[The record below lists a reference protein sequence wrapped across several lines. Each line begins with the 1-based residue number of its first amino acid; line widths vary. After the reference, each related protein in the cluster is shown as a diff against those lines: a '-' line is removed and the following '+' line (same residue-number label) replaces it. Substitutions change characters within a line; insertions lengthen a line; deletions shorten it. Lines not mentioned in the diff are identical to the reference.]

1 MAVRAKI
8 GLLVMAL
15 LEDDYNK
22 TAHMRPAATAAAQE
36 IADLLGEY
44 GDVVHAGLVEEEH
57 QAAAAARLFNAED
70 VDIIVA
76 MELAYTK
83 GIVPARAL
91 IDTTAPVL
99 VWNAQKIARLGE
111 SDGFDV
117 VMLNSGMAGIPE
129 LTAVLLRTGR
139 DFTMVTS
146 RLDDPEGRRKVRDV
160 IAAAAVRRRLRTARV
175 ALVGHPFE
183 GMTDLMFDGL
193 SLRQDIGPVVWPLE
207 PEKIAVRFGEIP
219 QSEVDA
225 TVAAERA
232 RYNVD
237 MEPALFERSVR
248 LALALESIVR
258 EWRVR
263 CLHRLRPGLADR
275 SRASGIIPS
284 YGTGRLCEI
293 GVPAAP
299 EGDVNCAVAQL
310 ILQELAGQ
318 ATTVENYVI
327 DFENNAVM
335 FSHDG
340 HGNPALATPGGVA
353 VKHSIYYEGVHG
365 FGAGFEFAYQPG
377 PVTNLALVTMGEN
390 RWRFV
395 ISEGEFLPFPP
406 RPISAPQTLFRHATP
421 ARRRVVQRVVRGG
434 RAAPHGG
441 RTGSLDGPA
450 SPPRRRCSTSKRS
463 SSRTQPAFARAWSP
477 PGPPRPIGR
486 AARHG
491 FGRRAGS
498 GRPQPPGG
506 FTARKNR
513 KFGTRDQRRSDGVR
527 GSRPSTAAGSRTVS
541 TSRPAAS
548 RASK

>member
-1 MAVRAKI
+1 MMMGALLMGETATTDARRTTRPKI
-8 GLLVMAL
+8 GVLVMAL

-22 TAHMRPAATAAAQE
+22 TGHMRPAATAAAQE
-36 IADLLGEY
+36 IADLLAEY

-70 VDIIVA
+70 VDVIVA
-76 MELAYTK
+76 LELAYTK
-83 GIVPARAL
+83 GVVPARCL

-117 VMLNSGMAGIPE
+117 VMLNSGMAGMPE

-146 RLDDPEGRRKVRDV
+146 RLDDPDGRRKVSDT
-160 IAAAAVRRRLRTARV
+160 ITAAAVRRRLRTARI

-207 PEKIAVRFGEIP
+207 PEKIALRFGEIP
-219 QSEVDA
+219 QPDVDA
-225 TVAAERA
+225 MVATERA
-232 RYNVD
+232 RYTVD

-248 LALALESIVR
+248 LALALESVVR
-258 EWRVR
+258 EHGFDAFTAFDQVWLTDPRV
-263 CLHRLRPGLADR
+263 
-275 SRASGIIPS
+275 GIIPS

-293 GVPAAP
+293 GIPAAP

-318 ATTVENYVI
+318 STTVENYVI

-340 HGNPALATPGGVA
+340 HGNPALATPGQA
-353 VKHSIYYEGVHG
+353 KVKHSIYYSGVHG
-365 FGAGFEFAYQPG
+365 FGAGFEFAYEPG

-390 RWRFV
+390 AWRFV
-395 ISEGEFLPFPP
+395 ISEGDFIEFPP
-406 RPISAPQTLFRHATP
+406 RPISAPQTLFRHDTLPIDEWCNEWCGA
-421 ARRRVVQRVVRGG
+421 G
-434 RAAPHGG
+434 APHHM
-441 RTGSLDGPA
+441 A
-450 SPPRRRCSTSKRS
+450 
-463 SSRTQPAFARAWSP
+463 
-477 PGPPRPIGR
+477 
-486 AARHG
+486 AAR
-491 FGRRAGS
+491 GRWTEQLLQLAQMLGIE
-498 GRPQPPGG
+498 
-506 FTARKNR
+506 A
-513 KFGTRDQRRSDGVR
+513 V
-527 GSRPSTAAGSRTVS
+527 VV
-541 TSRPAAS
+541 
-548 RASK
+548 

>member
-1 MAVRAKI
+1 MAVKAKI

-22 TAHMRPAATAAAQE
+22 TAHMRPAATAAAQG
-36 IADLLGEY
+36 IADLLGAY

-129 LTAVLLRTGR
+129 LTAVLIRTGR

-146 RLDDPEGRRKVRDV
+146 RLDDPAGRRQVQDV
-160 IAAAAVRRRLRTARV
+160 IIAAAVRRRLRSARIAV
-175 ALVGHPFE
+175 VGHPFE

-193 SLRQDIGPVVWPLE
+193 SLRQDVGPVVWPLE
-207 PEKIAVRFGEIP
+207 PEKIAVRCAEIA
-219 QSEVDA
+219 QADVDA
-225 TVAAERA
+225 TVAGERA
-232 RYNVD
+232 KYTVD

-248 LALALESIVR
+248 LALALESVVR
-258 EWRVR
+258 EQGFDAFTAFDQVWLTDPRV
-263 CLHRLRPGLADR
+263 
-275 SRASGIIPS
+275 GIIPS
-284 YGTGRLCEI
+284 YGTGRLCEL
-293 GVPAAP
+293 GVPASP

-310 ILQELAGQ
+310 VLQELAGQ

-340 HGNPALATPGGVA
+340 HGNPALATPGGVK
-353 VKHSIYYEGVHG
+353 VKHSIYYQGVHG

-377 PVTNLALVTMGEN
+377 PVTNLALVTVGEN
-390 RWRFV
+390 QWRFV

-406 RPISAPQTLFRHATP
+406 RPISAPQTLFRHSTLPIDEWCNEWCA
-421 ARRRVVQRVVRGG
+421 AG
-434 RAAPHGG
+434 APHHMAAAQGHWG
-441 RTGSLDGPA
+441 EQLL
-450 SPPRRRCSTSKRS
+450 
-463 SSRTQPAFARAWSP
+463 QVARLLGIDA
-477 PGPPRPIGR
+477 
-486 AARHG
+486 
-491 FGRRAGS
+491 
-498 GRPQPPGG
+498 
-506 FTARKNR
+506 
-513 KFGTRDQRRSDGVR
+513 V
-527 GSRPSTAAGSRTVS
+527 VV
-541 TSRPAAS
+541 
-548 RASK
+548 

>member
-22 TAHMRPAATAAAQE
+22 TAHMRGAATAAAQG

-57 QAAAAARLFNAED
+57 QAAAAAHLFNAED

-83 GIVPARAL
+83 GVVPARAM

-99 VWNAQKIARLGE
+99 VWNAQKIGRLGE

-139 DFTMVTS
+139 DFTMITS
-146 RLDDPEGRRKVRDV
+146 RLDDPKGRNKVRDV
-160 IAAAAVRRRLRTARV
+160 ITAAAVRRRLRTARV

-193 SLRQDIGPVVWPLE
+193 SLRQEIGPVVWPLE
-207 PEKIAVRFGEIP
+207 PERIAVRFSEIP
-219 QSEVDA
+219 QSEVAA

-232 RYNVD
+232 RYKVD
-237 MEPALFERSVR
+237 IEPALFERSVR
-248 LALALESIVR
+248 LALAIESTVR
-258 EWRVR
+258 EGGFDAFTAFDQVWLTDPRV
-263 CLHRLRPGLADR
+263 
-275 SRASGIIPS
+275 GIIPS

-340 HGNPALATPGGVA
+340 HGNPALATPGKVA

-395 ISEGEFLPFPP
+395 ISEGDFLPFPP
-406 RPISAPQTLFRHATP
+406 RPISAPQTLFRHTTLPVDEWCNQWCA
-421 ARRRVVQRVVRGG
+421 AG
-434 RAAPHGG
+434 APHHMAAAQGHW
-441 RTGSLDGPA
+441 TDQLFNLAKMLDIEA
-450 SPPRRRCSTSKRS
+450 
-463 SSRTQPAFARAWSP
+463 
-477 PGPPRPIGR
+477 
-486 AARHG
+486 
-491 FGRRAGS
+491 
-498 GRPQPPGG
+498 
-506 FTARKNR
+506 
-513 KFGTRDQRRSDGVR
+513 V
-527 GSRPSTAAGSRTVS
+527 VV
-541 TSRPAAS
+541 
-548 RASK
+548 

>member
-1 MAVRAKI
+1 MTVEAADTSRAGQGGSARVRPKV

-22 TAHMRPAATAAAQE
+22 TAHMREPARAAAQE
-36 IADLLGEY
+36 IADLLGTY

-99 VWNAQKIARLGE
+99 VWNAQRIARLGE
-111 SDGFDV
+111 DDGFDV
-117 VMLNSGMAGIPE
+117 VMLNSGMAGMPE

-146 RLDDPEGRRKVRDV
+146 RLDDTAGRKKVADV
-160 IAAAAVRRRLRTARV
+160 IAAAGVRRRLRTARV
-175 ALVGHPFE
+175 GLVGHPFE

-219 QSEVDA
+219 QAEVDA
-225 TVAAERA
+225 AVAAERA
-232 RYNVD
+232 RFTVD

-248 LALALESIVR
+248 LALALESVAR
-258 EWRVR
+258 EHRFDAFTAFDQVWLTDPRV
-263 CLHRLRPGLADR
+263 GV
-275 SRASGIIPS
+275 IPS
-284 YGTGRLCEI
+284 YGTGRLCELGI
-293 GVPAAP
+293 PASP

-310 ILQELAGQ
+310 VMTELAGQ

-327 DFENNAVM
+327 DFQNNAVM

-340 HGNPALATPGGVA
+340 HGNPALATPGEVK
-353 VKHSIYYEGVHG
+353 VKHSIYYQGVHG

-390 RWRFV
+390 QWRFV

-406 RPISAPQTLFRHATP
+406 RPISAPQTLFRHDTLPIDEWCNEWCA
-421 ARRRVVQRVVRGG
+421 AG
-434 RAAPHGG
+434 APHHMAAAQG
-441 RTGSLDGPA
+441 RWTGQLLEV
-450 SPPRRRCSTSKRS
+450 
-463 SSRTQPAFARAWSP
+463 ARMLGIEA
-477 PGPPRPIGR
+477 
-486 AARHG
+486 
-491 FGRRAGS
+491 
-498 GRPQPPGG
+498 
-506 FTARKNR
+506 
-513 KFGTRDQRRSDGVR
+513 V
-527 GSRPSTAAGSRTVS
+527 VV
-541 TSRPAAS
+541 
-548 RASK
+548 

>member
-1 MAVRAKI
+1 MTVKAKI
-8 GLLVMAL
+8 GVLVMAL

-22 TAHMRPAATAAAQE
+22 TGHMRPAATAAAQE
-36 IADLLGEY
+36 IADLLSAY

-57 QAAAAARLFNAED
+57 QAAAAARMFNAED

-83 GIVPARAL
+83 GVVPARCF

-99 VWNAQKIARLGE
+99 VWNAQRISRLGE
-111 SDGFDV
+111 ADGFDV
-117 VMLNSGMAGIPE
+117 VMLNSGMAGMPE

-146 RLDDPEGRRKVRDV
+146 RLDDAEGRRKVADT
-160 IAAAAVRRRLRTARV
+160 ISAAAVRRRLRSARI

-219 QSEVDA
+219 QAEVDA
-225 TVAAERA
+225 TIATERA
-232 RYNVD
+232 KYTVE
-237 MEPALFERSVR
+237 MEPELFERSVR
-248 LALALESIVR
+248 LALALESVVK
-258 EWRVR
+258 EHGFDAFTAFDQVWLTDPRV
-263 CLHRLRPGLADR
+263 
-275 SRASGIIPS
+275 GIIPS

-293 GVPAAP
+293 GIPASP
-299 EGDVNCAVAQL
+299 EGDVDCAVAQL

-340 HGNPALATPGGVA
+340 HGNPALATPGEA
-353 VKHSIYYEGVHG
+353 KVKHSIYYQGVRG

-390 RWRFV
+390 QWRFV
-395 ISEGEFLPFPP
+395 ISEGEFIPFPP
-406 RPISAPQTLFRHATP
+406 RPISAPQTLFRHDSL
-421 ARRRVVQRVVRGG
+421 RIDDWCDEWCQSG
-434 RAAPHGG
+434 APHHMAAAQG
-441 RTGSLDGPA
+441 RWTEQLLVL
-450 SPPRRRCSTSKRS
+450 
-463 SSRTQPAFARAWSP
+463 ARMLGIEA
-477 PGPPRPIGR
+477 
-486 AARHG
+486 
-491 FGRRAGS
+491 
-498 GRPQPPGG
+498 
-506 FTARKNR
+506 
-513 KFGTRDQRRSDGVR
+513 V
-527 GSRPSTAAGSRTVS
+527 VV
-541 TSRPAAS
+541 
-548 RASK
+548 